1 MTATQACSIVKQRRG
16 ELQIDPAMR
25 VLSAERAIVLV
36 AGLDRIAWLVTL
48 TSRSSLVR
56 VEIEDATGAVLNVTR
71 SA

>member
-1 MTATQACSIVKQRRG
+1 MTAAQACSIVKQRRG

-36 AGLDRIAWLVTL
+36 SGSDRIAWLVTL
-48 TSRSSLVR
+48 TSRSGLVR
-56 VEIEDATGAVLNVTR
+56 VEIEDATGTVFNVTR